1 MKKFFKNLKQELK
14 KVKWPNRTDMIKYS
28 IATLSIILFFFVFFT
43 ASDLIIM
50 GIKEL
55 MK

>member
-1 MKKFFKNLKQELK
+1 MKKFFKNIKQELK
-14 KVKWPNRTDMIKYS
+14 KVKWPNKKDMLKYS
-28 IATLSIILFFFVFFT
+28 IATLAIILFFFVFFT

-50 GIKEL
+50 GLKEL

>member
-1 MKKFFKNLKQELK
+1 MKKKFTNLKSELK
-14 KVKWPNRTDMIKYS
+14 KIKWPNKKDMVKYS
-28 IATLSIILFFFVFFT
+28 ISKLLIILFLGIFFT

-50 GIKEL
+50 GVKEL